1 MKRFSLAYSPCPNDT
16 FLFYH
21 LVHQNLSPD
30 FSIQEELHDVE
41 HLNQAAE
48 KKTYDIT
55 KLSFFAFFHFS
66 DRYVLLNSGSALGR
80 GCGPLL
86 VKKRGRNIP
95 ELKNCRIIV
104 PGLLTTA
111 NLLLQIYAGIRLDP
125 VPVRYDLI
133 AGTLNQEEA
142 DLGLI
147 IHEERFTY
155 QDKGLEIVQDL
166 GDFWEKVSGL
176 PIPLGAIA
184 VRRDMDS
191 SIQREIDRTLRK
203 SLKLSWA
210 DPDKAQKYILE
221 NSQEK
226 DLKVVQSHI
235 TLYVNSFTEDLG
247 AEGKKAV
254 LELQKRAFQ
263 AGILPVERT
272 DLFLEDF

>member
-1 MKRFSLAYSPCPNDT
+1 MNRFSLAYSPCPNDT

-21 LVHQNLSPD
+21 LVHENLSSI
-30 FSIQEELHDVE
+30 FTIQEELHDVE

-48 KKTYDIT
+48 KKVYDIT

-80 GCGPLL
+80 GCGPIL
-86 VKKRGRNIP
+86 VKKKGRKIP
-95 ELKNCRIIV
+95 ELEKCRIIV

-111 NLLLQIYAGIRLDP
+111 NLLLQIYAGTKMNP

-133 AGTLNQEEA
+133 ARQLTEEEA

-155 QDKGLEIVQDL
+155 KEKGLEIVQDL
-166 GDFWEKVSGL
+166 GDFWEKLSGL

-184 VRRDMDS
+184 VRREMDKS
-191 SIQREIDRTLRK
+191 LQKEIDRTLQR
-203 SLKLSWA
+203 SLELAWA
-210 DPDKAQKYILE
+210 NPEKAQKYILE

-226 DLKVVQSHI
+226 NPEVVQSHI
-235 TLYVNSFTEDLG
+235 NLYVNSFTENLG
-247 AEGKKAV
+247 TEGKKAV
-254 LELQKRAFQ
+254 LELQKRAFR
-263 AGILPVERT
+263 AGILTSERK
-272 DLFLEDF
+272 DLFMEDF